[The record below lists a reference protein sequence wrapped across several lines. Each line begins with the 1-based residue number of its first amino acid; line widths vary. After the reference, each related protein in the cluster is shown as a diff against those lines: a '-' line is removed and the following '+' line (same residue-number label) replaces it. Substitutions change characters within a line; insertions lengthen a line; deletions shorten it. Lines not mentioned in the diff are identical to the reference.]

1 MSVSLNSAAGFK
13 SRVSRLIANFA
24 TDERA
29 GTAIEY
35 SLLAAMV
42 SVAAI
47 GAMKGLGTNLSNSW
61 NSSSNAIGNSMK

>member
-1 MSVSLNSAAGFK
+1 MTVRSSAAGRYAL
-13 SRVSRLIANFA
+13 RVMRAVRSLAA
-24 TDERA
+24 DESG

-47 GAMKGLGTNLSNSW
+47 GAMKGLGTSVTNTW
-61 NSSSNAIGNSMK
+61 NYSSNAIGNSMK